1 MAAQNH
7 CYRVTDKSRIIRAVL
22 LVVFVGAV
30 LFGIGVVYKL
40 SDRVDNIQTAEQSD
54 PLWIGSQLQFELLRL
69 ERELS
74 EVALG
79 LRPSTDVALRFNIA
93 WSRITILQEGKLSE
107 LITSFG
113 IDQTVLSDL
122 EETFQAVEPDIAEFI
137 SQERT
142 NDAGHQKAAE
152 ILAELEGYDI
162 ALRNLLVALA
172 QAKNSTLLEFR
183 TGLLSLS
190 HVIAYLGTTL
200 LILFGIFVSLL
211 LLELR
216 AAKRRERKMRTLAEE
231 ATSAARLKMNF
242 MSVVSHELRTPLTSL
257 LGGLSLL
264 KARVGGT
271 LKDATAL
278 KLLDVADRNGDRLLT
293 LVNDILDA
301 QALSEGKVSVKRET
315 TDLNEVVKAAVEN
328 CQGYADKLGVGYA
341 IHSPQEPVMTLTD
354 SARVTQ
360 VLNNLLSNAAKFTS
374 AGDVV
379 EVRLTR
385 IGDRARIEVTDH
397 GIGIPA
403 DLQPDIFTPFHQI
416 NPGTTGANK
425 SSGLGLSITKQ
436 LIDLLNGKVGF
447 TSVEG
452 DGSVFWIEL
461 DLLSQPH
468 LAESAQNSSKTLN
481 SPA

>member
-7 CYRVTDKSRIIRAVL
+7 SYRVNGKSRIIRAVL

-54 PLWIGSQLQFELLRL
+54 PLWIGSQLQFEVLRL
-69 ERELS
+69 EKALS
-74 EVALG
+74 EVVLG
-79 LRPSTDVALRFNIA
+79 LKPPTEVVLRFNIA
-93 WSRITILQEGKLSE
+93 WSRITILQEGKLAR
-107 LITSFG
+107 LLKSFG

-122 EETFQAVEPDIAEFI
+122 EQTFQTVEPDIAEFA
-137 SQERT
+137 SQELT
-142 NDAGHQKAAE
+142 NDAARQKAAK

-172 QAKNSTLLEFR
+172 QAKNSTLSEFR

-216 AAKRRERKMRTLAEE
+216 AAKKRESKMRILAEE

-264 KARVGGT
+264 KARVGTT
-271 LKDATAL
+271 LKDPAAL
-278 KLLDVADRNGDRLLT
+278 KLLDVADRNGNRLLT

-315 TDLNEVVKAAVEN
+315 VDLNDVVTTAVEN
-328 CQGYADKLGVGYA
+328 CQVYAEKLGVSYA
-341 IHSPQEPVMTLTD
+341 VHIPQDPMITLTD
-354 SARVTQ
+354 GARVTQ
-360 VLNNLLSNAAKFTS
+360 ILNNLISNAAKFTS

-385 IGDRARIEVTDH
+385 VSDKARIEVTDH

-436 LIDLLNGKVGF
+436 LIDLLGGKVGF

-461 DLLSQPH
+461 DLLSQSH
-468 LAESAQNSSKTLN
+468 LAKSA
-481 SPA
+481 

>member
-1 MAAQNH
+1 MNG
-7 CYRVTDKSRIIRAVL
+7 KSRIIRAVL

-54 PLWIGSQLQFELLRL
+54 PLWVGSQLQFEVLRL
-69 ERELS
+69 EKELS
-74 EVALG
+74 EVVLG
-79 LRPSTDVALRFNIA
+79 LRPPTDVALRFNIA
-93 WSRITILQEGKLSE
+93 WSRITILQEGKLAR
-107 LITSFG
+107 LLTSFG

-122 EETFQAVEPDIAEFI
+122 EQTFQTVEPDIAEFT
-137 SQERT
+137 SQELT
-142 NDAGHQKAAE
+142 NDAARQKAAK

-172 QAKNSTLLEFR
+172 QAKNSTLSEFR

-216 AAKRRERKMRTLAEE
+216 AARKRERTMRILAEE

-264 KARVGGT
+264 KARVDTT
-271 LKDATAL
+271 LKDPAAL
-278 KLLDVADRNGDRLLT
+278 KLLDVADRNGNRLLT

-315 TDLNEVVKAAVEN
+315 VDLNDVVTTAVEN
-328 CQGYADKLGVGYA
+328 CQVYAEKLGVSYA
-341 IHSPQEPVMTLTD
+341 VHIPQDPMITLTD
-354 SARVTQ
+354 GARVTQ
-360 VLNNLLSNAAKFTS
+360 ILNNLISNAAKFTS

-385 IGDRARIEVTDH
+385 ISDRARIEVTDH

-436 LIDLLNGKVGF
+436 LIDLLGGKVGF

-461 DLLSQPH
+461 DLLSQSH
-468 LAESAQNSSKTLN
+468 LAKSA
-481 SPA
+481 

>member
-1 MAAQNH
+1 MAAQNYS
-7 CYRVTDKSRIIRAVL
+7 YRVNGKSRIIRAVL

-54 PLWIGSQLQFELLRL
+54 PLWIGSQLQFEVLRL
-69 ERELS
+69 EKELS
-74 EVALG
+74 EVVLG
-79 LRPSTDVALRFNIA
+79 LRPPTDVALRFNIA
-93 WSRITILQEGKLSE
+93 WSRITILQEGKLAR
-107 LITSFG
+107 LLKSFG

-122 EETFQAVEPDIAEFI
+122 EQTFQTVEPDIAEFT
-137 SQERT
+137 SQELT
-142 NDAGHQKAAE
+142 NDAARQKAAK

-172 QAKNSTLLEFR
+172 QAKNSTLSEFR

-216 AAKRRERKMRTLAEE
+216 AAKKRESKMRILAEE

-264 KARVGGT
+264 KARVGTT
-271 LKDATAL
+271 LKDPAAL
-278 KLLDVADRNGDRLLT
+278 KLLDVADRNGNRLLT

-315 TDLNEVVKAAVEN
+315 VDLNDVVTTAVEN
-328 CQGYADKLGVGYA
+328 CQAYAEKLGVSYA
-341 IHSPQEPVMTLTD
+341 VHIPQEPVITFTD
-354 SARVTQ
+354 GARVTQ
-360 VLNNLLSNAAKFTS
+360 ILNNLISNAAKFTS

-385 IGDRARIEVTDH
+385 VSDKARIEVTDH

-416 NPGTTGANK
+416 NPGTTGGNK

-436 LIDLLNGKVGF
+436 LIDLLGGKVGF

-461 DLLSQPH
+461 DLLSQSH
-468 LAESAQNSSKTLN
+468 LAKSA
-481 SPA
+481 

>member
-7 CYRVTDKSRIIRAVL
+7 SYRVNGKSRIIRAVL

-54 PLWIGSQLQFELLRL
+54 PLWVGSQLQFEVLRL
-69 ERELS
+69 EKELS
-74 EVALG
+74 EVVLG
-79 LRPSTDVALRFNIA
+79 LRPPTDVALRFNIA
-93 WSRITILQEGKLSE
+93 WSRITILQEGKLAR
-107 LITSFG
+107 LLKSFG

-122 EETFQAVEPDIAEFI
+122 EQTFQTVEPDIAEFT
-137 SQERT
+137 SQELT
-142 NDAGHQKAAE
+142 NDAARQKAAK

-172 QAKNSTLLEFR
+172 QAKNSTLSEFR

-200 LILFGIFVSLL
+200 LTLFGIFVSLL

-216 AAKRRERKMRTLAEE
+216 AAKKRESKMRILAEE

-264 KARVGGT
+264 KARVGTT
-271 LKDATAL
+271 LKDPAAL
-278 KLLDVADRNGDRLLT
+278 KLLDVADRNGNRLLT

-315 TDLNEVVKAAVEN
+315 VDLNDVVTTAVEN
-328 CQGYADKLGVGYA
+328 CQVYAEKLGVSYA
-341 IHSPQEPVMTLTD
+341 VHIPQEPVITLTD
-354 SARVTQ
+354 GARVTQ
-360 VLNNLLSNAAKFTS
+360 ILNNLISNAAKFTS

-385 IGDRARIEVTDH
+385 ISESARIEVTDH

-436 LIDLLNGKVGF
+436 LIDLLGGKVGF

-461 DLLSQPH
+461 DLLSQSH
-468 LAESAQNSSKTLN
+468 LAKSA
-481 SPA
+481 

>member
-1 MAAQNH
+1 MNG
-7 CYRVTDKSRIIRAVL
+7 KSRIIRAVL

-54 PLWIGSQLQFELLRL
+54 PLWVGSQLQFEVLRL
-69 ERELS
+69 EKELS
-74 EVALG
+74 EVVLG
-79 LRPSTDVALRFNIA
+79 LRPPTDVALRFNIA
-93 WSRITILQEGKLSE
+93 WSRITILQEGKLAR
-107 LITSFG
+107 LLKSFG

-122 EETFQAVEPDIAEFI
+122 EQTFQTVEPDIAEFT
-137 SQERT
+137 SQELT
-142 NDAGHQKAAE
+142 NDAARQKAAK

-172 QAKNSTLLEFR
+172 QAKNSTLSEFR

-200 LILFGIFVSLL
+200 LTLFGIFVSLL

-216 AAKRRERKMRTLAEE
+216 AAKKRESKMRILAEE

-264 KARVGGT
+264 KARIGST
-271 LKDATAL
+271 LEDPAAL
-278 KLLDVADRNGDRLLT
+278 KLLDVADRNGNRLLT

-315 TDLNEVVKAAVEN
+315 VDLNDVVTTAVEN
-328 CQGYADKLGVGYA
+328 CQVYAEKLGVSYA
-341 IHSPQEPVMTLTD
+341 VHIPQEPVITLTD
-354 SARVTQ
+354 GARVTQ
-360 VLNNLLSNAAKFTS
+360 ILNNLISNAAKFTS

-385 IGDRARIEVTDH
+385 VSDKARIEVTDH

-436 LIDLLNGKVGF
+436 LIDLLGGKVGF

-461 DLLSQPH
+461 DLLSQSH
-468 LAESAQNSSKTLN
+468 LAKRA
-481 SPA
+481 

>member
-1 MAAQNH
+1 MAAQNYS
-7 CYRVTDKSRIIRAVL
+7 YRVNGKSRIIRAVL

-54 PLWIGSQLQFELLRL
+54 PLWIGSQLQFEVLRL
-69 ERELS
+69 EKELS
-74 EVALG
+74 EVVLG
-79 LRPSTDVALRFNIA
+79 LRPPTDVALRFNIA
-93 WSRITILQEGKLSE
+93 WSRITILQEGKLAR
-107 LITSFG
+107 LLKSFG

-122 EETFQAVEPDIAEFI
+122 EQTFQTVEPDIAEFT
-137 SQERT
+137 SQELT
-142 NDAGHQKAAE
+142 NDAARQKAAK

-172 QAKNSTLLEFR
+172 QAKNSTLSEFR

-216 AAKRRERKMRTLAEE
+216 AAKKRESKMRILAEE

-264 KARVGGT
+264 KARVGTT
-271 LKDATAL
+271 LKDPAAL
-278 KLLDVADRNGDRLLT
+278 KLLDVADRNGNRLLT

-315 TDLNEVVKAAVEN
+315 VDLNDVVTTVVEN
-328 CQGYADKLGVGYA
+328 CQVYAEKLGVSYA
-341 IHSPQEPVMTLTD
+341 VHIPQEPVITFTD
-354 SARVTQ
+354 GARVTQ
-360 VLNNLLSNAAKFTS
+360 ILNNLISNAAKFTS

-385 IGDRARIEVTDH
+385 VSDKARIEVTDH

-416 NPGTTGANK
+416 NPGTTGGNK

-436 LIDLLNGKVGF
+436 LIDLLGGKVGF

-461 DLLSQPH
+461 DLLSQSH
-468 LAESAQNSSKTLN
+468 LAKSA
-481 SPA
+481 

>member
-1 MAAQNH
+1 MNG
-7 CYRVTDKSRIIRAVL
+7 KSRIIRAVL

-54 PLWIGSQLQFELLRL
+54 PLWVGSQLQFEVLRL
-69 ERELS
+69 EKELS
-74 EVALG
+74 EVVLG
-79 LRPSTDVALRFNIA
+79 LRPPTDVALRFNIA
-93 WSRITILQEGKLSE
+93 WSRITILQEGKLAR
-107 LITSFG
+107 LLKSFG

-122 EETFQAVEPDIAEFI
+122 EQTFQTVEPDIAEFT
-137 SQERT
+137 SQELT
-142 NDAGHQKAAE
+142 NDAARQKAAK

-172 QAKNSTLLEFR
+172 QAKNSTLSEFR

-200 LILFGIFVSLL
+200 LTLFGIFVSLL

-216 AAKRRERKMRTLAEE
+216 AAKKRESKMRILAEE

-264 KARVGGT
+264 KARVGTT
-271 LKDATAL
+271 LKDPAAL
-278 KLLDVADRNGDRLLT
+278 KLLDVADRNGNRLLT

-315 TDLNEVVKAAVEN
+315 VDLNDVVTTAVEN
-328 CQGYADKLGVGYA
+328 CQVYAEKLGVSYA
-341 IHSPQEPVMTLTD
+341 VHIPQDPIITLTD
-354 SARVTQ
+354 GARVTQ
-360 VLNNLLSNAAKFTS
+360 ILNNLISNAAKFTS

-385 IGDRARIEVTDH
+385 ISERARIEVTDH

-436 LIDLLNGKVGF
+436 LIDLLGGKVGF

-461 DLLSQPH
+461 DLL
-468 LAESAQNSSKTLN
+468 
-481 SPA
+481 

>member
-1 MAAQNH
+1 MNG
-7 CYRVTDKSRIIRAVL
+7 KSRIIRAVL

-54 PLWIGSQLQFELLRL
+54 PLWVGSQLQFEVLRL
-69 ERELS
+69 EKELS
-74 EVALG
+74 EVVLG
-79 LRPSTDVALRFNIA
+79 LRPPTDVALRFNIA
-93 WSRITILQEGKLSE
+93 WSRITILQEGKLAR
-107 LITSFG
+107 LLKSFG

-122 EETFQAVEPDIAEFI
+122 EQTFQTVEPDIAEFT
-137 SQERT
+137 SQELT
-142 NDAGHQKAAE
+142 NDAARQKAAK

-172 QAKNSTLLEFR
+172 QAKNSTLSEFR

-216 AAKRRERKMRTLAEE
+216 AARKRERTMRILAEE

-264 KARVGGT
+264 KARVDTT
-271 LKDATAL
+271 LKDPAAL
-278 KLLDVADRNGDRLLT
+278 KLLDVADRNGNRLLT

-315 TDLNEVVKAAVEN
+315 VDLNDVVTTAVEN
-328 CQGYADKLGVGYA
+328 CQVYAEKLGVSYA
-341 IHSPQEPVMTLTD
+341 VHIPQDPMITLTD
-354 SARVTQ
+354 GARVTQ
-360 VLNNLLSNAAKFTS
+360 ILNNLISNAAKFTS

-385 IGDRARIEVTDH
+385 ISDRARIEVTDH

-436 LIDLLNGKVGF
+436 LIDLLGGKVGF

-461 DLLSQPH
+461 DLLSQSH
-468 LAESAQNSSKTLN
+468 LAKSA
-481 SPA
+481 

>member
-1 MAAQNH
+1 MNG
-7 CYRVTDKSRIIRAVL
+7 KSRIIRAVL

-54 PLWIGSQLQFELLRL
+54 PLWVGSQLQFEVLRL
-69 ERELS
+69 EKELS
-74 EVALG
+74 EVVLG
-79 LRPSTDVALRFNIA
+79 LRPPTDVALRFNIA
-93 WSRITILQEGKLSE
+93 WSRITILQEGKLAR
-107 LITSFG
+107 LLKSFG

-122 EETFQAVEPDIAEFI
+122 EQTFQTVEPDIAEFT
-137 SQERT
+137 SQELT
-142 NDAGHQKAAE
+142 NDAARQKAAK
-152 ILAELEGYDI
+152 ILAELEDYDI

-172 QAKNSTLLEFR
+172 QAKNSTLSEFR

-216 AAKRRERKMRTLAEE
+216 AAKKRESKMRILAEE

-264 KARVGGT
+264 KARVGTT
-271 LKDATAL
+271 LKDPAAL
-278 KLLDVADRNGDRLLT
+278 KLLDVADRNGNRLLT

-315 TDLNEVVKAAVEN
+315 VDLNDVVTTAVEN
-328 CQGYADKLGVGYA
+328 CQVYAEKLGVSYA
-341 IHSPQEPVMTLTD
+341 VHIPQEPVITLTD
-354 SARVTQ
+354 GARVTQ
-360 VLNNLLSNAAKFTS
+360 ILNNLISNAAKFTS

-385 IGDRARIEVTDH
+385 ISESARIEVTDH

-436 LIDLLNGKVGF
+436 LIDLLGGKVGF

-461 DLLSQPH
+461 DLLSQSH
-468 LAESAQNSSKTLN
+468 LAKSA
-481 SPA
+481 